1 MHTDSPPSGHGED
14 LVRFPS
20 ETIHRVTLLGA
31 PEKGKPLR
39 AWGVEEDSWVIE
51 AFEAWSCC
59 CETRRSSRGL
69 SSRTPKTKSRSESVR
84 LRDKGRSAA
93 LPPAPS
99 NPRAA

>member
-51 AFEAWSCC
+51 AIEDLSPRDDSDPAW
-59 CETRRSSRGL
+59 EIWV
-69 SSRTPKTKSRSESVR
+69 TPI
-84 LRDKGRSAA
+84 AQA
-93 LPPAPS
+93 
-99 NPRAA
+99 